1 MKSIITIVLS
11 LFLFA
16 GASARDK
23 GVWSLEQCIEHAR
36 QHNLVIKQRALNA
49 QYSENQYQQRKLN
62 LYPSVN
68 GSSSFTTNMGRVR
81 NDVNYEIID
90 VTTRVFNLGASAS
103 LPVFEGFT
111 RRNSIEQG
119 LVDWEAALK
128 EVEKTENDIALNI
141 TALYMQILFDKELLA
156 AGRHQLEL
164 VNMQVDRSEKL
175 VRAGSLPEGN
185 LLEMRALAAR
195 ELSNVTRLE
204 NNLTLSLLDLA
215 QALDLEDAENFD
227 IVTPE
232 IPEISGSELVA
243 VSSVYDY
250 AVNTLP
256 QISLAQ
262 LRLESSEMDVKIAKG
277 YLYPRVSLTAGLGTN
292 VSKYKQEPNFDF
304 ERKFKDNAFRYYGVN
319 VTIPIFN
326 GLQARMG
333 VKNASLGVINAQHE
347 LNRQKQ
353 VLRKEIQQ
361 AVADAEAAFRQY
373 MAGQSAVAS
382 YEESFRYTE
391 QRYNVGLVNSVDYN
405 VSKTEY
411 MKAESDFIQAKYA
424 YLLRLKILDFY
435 QGRPL
440 VL

>member
-215 QALDLEDAENFD
+215 QALDL
-227 IVTPE
+227 
-232 IPEISGSELVA
+232 
-243 VSSVYDY
+243 
-250 AVNTLP
+250 
-256 QISLAQ
+256 
-262 LRLESSEMDVKIAKG
+262 
-277 YLYPRVSLTAGLGTN
+277 
-292 VSKYKQEPNFDF
+292 
-304 ERKFKDNAFRYYGVN
+304 
-319 VTIPIFN
+319 
-326 GLQARMG
+326 
-333 VKNASLGVINAQHE
+333 
-347 LNRQKQ
+347 
-353 VLRKEIQQ
+353 
-361 AVADAEAAFRQY
+361 
-373 MAGQSAVAS
+373 
-382 YEESFRYTE
+382 
-391 QRYNVGLVNSVDYN
+391 
-405 VSKTEY
+405 
-411 MKAESDFIQAKYA
+411 
-424 YLLRLKILDFY
+424 
-435 QGRPL
+435 
-440 VL
+440 